1 MNAGDTMPRRP
12 ASDPLAALRAVAR
25 GTAEGVVAA
34 TGVDRL
40 GRWVRHV
47 RAMVLAYHN
56 VIPDELAGQGDS
68 SLHLPLSVFRRQLD
82 LICNECQP
90 LPLMDLV
97 RGNWTPQRGRPAL
110 AITFDD
116 AYRGALALA
125 LPELAERDLTAT
137 VFVAPAL
144 LDDRTL
150 WWDGL
155 ATGRGGELDPD
166 LRSRIL
172 ERGNGRWEDARQLAA
187 TAGALWQEMPDM
199 LRTGT
204 EAELARAVTNG
215 GCTVGSHTWSHASL
229 TSLDAAEAAEELA
242 RPRSW
247 LQERYGDAYVD
258 AVSYP
263 FGNRSAAVE
272 SLAAACGYRA
282 GLALTKGAIRA
293 GGDTGRYRLPRMNVP
308 AGLSE
313 TGMRIRMG
321 WR

>member
-1 MNAGDTMPRRP
+1 MSPGDTMTRPP
-12 ASDPLAALRAVAR
+12 ASDPFVALRAVAR

-40 GRWVRHV
+40 GRWVRHG

-56 VIPDELAGQGDS
+56 VVPDELAGQGDS
-68 SLHLPLSVFRRQLD
+68 SLHLPLTVFRRQLD

-90 LPLMDLV
+90 LPLTALL
-97 RGNWTPQRGRPAL
+97 RGSWTPRRGRPAL

-125 LPELAERDLTAT
+125 FPELVKRGLTAT

-144 LDDRTL
+144 LGDRTL

-155 ATGRGGELDPD
+155 ATGRGEVEPD

-172 ERGNGRWEDARQLAA
+172 ETGNGRLEDARQMAA
-187 TAGALWQEMPDM
+187 RIGARWQEMPDM
-199 LRTGT
+199 LRTST
-204 EAELARAVTNG
+204 EAELTRAVTAG

-229 TSLDAAEAAEELA
+229 TSLDAAAAMDELA
-242 RPRSW
+242 RSRSW
-247 LQERYGDAYVD
+247 LLERYGDAYVD

-263 FGNRSAAVE
+263 YGHWSAAVE
-272 SLAAACGYRA
+272 SVAEDCGYRA

-293 GGDTGRYRLPRMNVP
+293 GSNTGRFRLPRMNVP

-313 TGMRIRMG
+313 TGMRIRLG